1 MCFWPLLYAIN
12 FVGFVTLANVFPTR
26 LTATVATTGSVL
38 LLNALIALSLNNS
51 KREALSLTRTLM
63 EMYEDNGLAKYFD
76 EAKLEYYRRRYA
88 LWLLLV
94 PTLAGIAIVLGLVF
108 GRGL

>member
-1 MCFWPLLYAIN
+1 
-12 FVGFVTLANVFPTR
+12 
-26 LTATVATTGSVL
+26 
-38 LLNALIALSLNNS
+38 
-51 KREALSLTRTLM
+51 M

-76 EAKLEYYRRRYA
+76 EAKLEYYRHRYT

-94 PTLAGIAIVLGLVF
+94 PTLAGISIVLGLVF